1 MAMKGLLAVL
11 VVAISLALTGC
22 VPSDVYEDVTSKN
35 QELTAETQELESQV
49 KDLQSQLEEAQS
61 SPSLDPSSAYLKRE
75 LNGVT
80 FYHPADWT
88 VEDGTDGST
97 VSLTGYLSTAVLNV
111 ISVSNGDGAM
121 NLDSQV
127 NQDALFVGY
136 GQNMPD
142 YRNGAT
148 TTFSAFG
155 YPAAKH
161 TFETTSNGE
170 EIDGTVFAVVTP
182 TQMISLQIF
191 VPASASGFGIE
202 GEYEAVWDSMS
213 VDQ

>member
-1 MAMKGLLAVL
+1 MRKRSVLAFVTVILSVLLV
-11 VVAISLALTGC
+11 GC
-22 VPSDVYEDVTSKN
+22 VPSDVYEDVTVKN
-35 QELTAETQELESQV
+35 QELTTEVQQLEAQV
-49 KDLQSQLEEAQS
+49 NDLQSQLDEEKE
-61 SPSLDPSSAYLKRE
+61 SPAVYPSSAYLKRE

-88 VEDGTDGST
+88 VEDGTDGNT

-111 ISVSNGDGAM
+111 ISVNNSDGAM

-127 NQDALFVGY
+127 NQDALFIGY
-136 GQNMPD
+136 GQNLPD

-161 TFETTSNGE
+161 TFEATSNGE
-170 EIDGTVFAVVTP
+170 DIDGTVFAVVTP
-182 TQMISLQIF
+182 TQMISLQVF

-202 GEYEAVWDSMS
+202 GDYEAVWGSMS